1 MKPYLGTR
9 WIPVAGLLVSSF
21 LLSTNLALGQDP
33 PVVGAVTELSYQEIT
48 KSAPG
53 SEVYLF
59 GSNLVAPDT
68 QCESTIPLAID
79 DSPCGLTVTI
89 GGKHGAIVFANASQA
104 TIFLPWD
111 LPLGPTELVATVAG
125 AGSSDPVPLSIQK
138 YAPALLLDQATGNGF
153 LTDADFVNYTPDRRA
168 KAGDHVLAFA
178 VGLGNTENNPPFG
191 DVTPAETIAALGTPR
206 VFLKKT
212 PLVKQRGVAQ
222 EAGEVEAEVL
232 YAVLLPEAA
241 NTFQV
246 YFTVPDGVSGNQDV
260 VLQMSDKDGTNA
272 VRSTAATL
280 PVETVL
286 SLNSVVNGASFEQ
299 GPIAPGSIISAF
311 ADAIPTSDNLGVF
324 PASEHEG
331 LSVTFDGEAAPLFH
345 VIASQNQINLLAP
358 NDLAGT
364 GTVNVILKTSG
375 GDTTAFEVQ
384 LTEAAPG
391 IFPIHDPG
399 SDRIYAVATLANTV
413 WLPIPDAV
421 STALGAPI
429 NCEADGINVAST
441 CGQPAK
447 PGDGIQIYATGLG
460 RATPDGDP
468 TGEVLPSDQVA
479 PADGSVLYSTVMKP
493 EVTIGG
499 LPAELI
505 FSGLAPGF
513 AGLDQVNVVVPAGVE
528 AGDEVELKITMP
540 NGAST
545 SALIAIQ

>member
-1 MKPYLGTR
+1 M
-9 WIPVAGLLVSSF
+9 
-21 LLSTNLALGQDP
+21 
-33 PVVGAVTELSYQEIT
+33 
-48 KSAPG
+48 
-53 SEVYLF
+53 
-59 GSNLVAPDT
+59 
-68 QCESTIPLAID
+68 
-79 DSPCGLTVTI
+79 TVTI
-89 GGKHGAIVFANASQA
+89 GGKHGAIVFANATQA

-153 LTDADFVNYTPDRRA
+153 FTDADFVNYTPDRRA

-222 EAGEVEAEVL
+222 EEGEVEAEVL

-260 VLQMSDKDGTNA
+260 VLQMSDEDGTNA